1 MNILVLGASGMAG
14 HMISTYLKEK
24 GYTVSTLSGH
34 TQFDLETVILDVQNT
49 KLLSEYLR
57 SHKFDLVI
65 NCIGLLIK
73 DCEENKAKAVL
84 VNAYLPH
91 FLENFY
97 KDSQTKVIQLST
109 DCVFSG
115 KHPPYYE
122 NTLPDGELF
131 YDRVKSI
138 GELRNEKDLTFRMSI
153 IGPDRNQNGIGLF
166 NWFMAQTKSIYG
178 YGNVFWNGITT
189 LELAKAIEFSITC
202 NITGLYHLVPK
213 ESISK
218 YNLLLLCKEVFQK
231 NSLLIF
237 PIKVQN
243 SNKQLVNTRTDFS
256 YQVSN
261 YKTMMIDMKQ
271 WIDDHSALY
280 SHYYN

>member
-1 MNILVLGASGMAG
+1 MNILILGASGMAG

-24 GYTVSTLSGH
+24 GYTVFTLSGH
-34 TQFDLETVILDVQNT
+34 TQFDSETVTIDVQNT
-49 KLLSEYLR
+49 KLLSEYLS

-73 DCEENKAKAVL
+73 ECEENKARAVL

-91 FLENFY
+91 FLEDFY
-97 KDSQTKVIQLST
+97 KDSQTKVIHLST

-115 KHPPYYE
+115 KHAPYYE
-122 NTLPDGELF
+122 NSLSDGEFF

-166 NWFMAQTKSIYG
+166 NWFMNQTKSVYG
-178 YGNVFWNGITT
+178 YSNVFWNGITT
-189 LELAKAIEFSITC
+189 LELAKAIEFSITH
-202 NITGLYHLVPK
+202 NITGLYHLVSK

-218 YNLLLLCKEVFQK
+218 YKLLLLFKELFQK
-231 NSLLIF
+231 DSLLVF
-237 PIKVQN
+237 PIEVQN
-243 SNKQLVNTRTDFS
+243 CNKQLVNTRTDFS

-261 YKTMMIDMKQ
+261 YRKMIIDMKQ
-271 WIDDHSALY
+271 WIEQHSTLY
-280 SHYYN
+280 AHYYN